1 MLDILIIGAGT
12 AGLTAAIYAARAGK
26 SVTVLECESIG
37 GQISSSP
44 MVENYPGYQ
53 NISGSAFSDA
63 LYEQATALGA
73 TLEFERAVSVKDAG
87 DRKIVTTDNGT
98 TYECRALI
106 VASGVKHR
114 HLGIDAEAA
123 YAGRGV
129 SYCAICDGAFF
140 RNKITAVVGGGNAA
154 LQSAIYLSDICEK
167 VYLIH
172 RRTGFRAEQAVVEK
186 MQSIENIEQLLNKTV
201 ADLSGEPTLST
212 VTLRDTVTGETS
224 EISVNGL
231 FVSIG
236 QVPENDVYRD
246 LITLDESGFIVADES
261 CLTSCPG
268 VFAAGDCRTK
278 KIRQLTTAAADG
290 SVAALAA
297 CDYVNQF
304 A

>member
-1 MLDILIIGAGT
+1 MQD
-12 AGLTAAIYAARAGK
+12 K
-26 SVTVLECESIG
+26 
-37 GQISSSP
+37 
-44 MVENYPGYQ
+44 
-53 NISGSAFSDA
+53 
-63 LYEQATALGA
+63 
-73 TLEFERAVSVKDAG
+73 G
-87 DRKIVTTDNGT
+87 DRKIVTTDSGT
-98 TYECRALI
+98 TFECRALI

-186 MQSIENIEQLLNKTV
+186 MQSIGNIEQLLNKTV

-224 EISVNGL
+224 EITVNGL

-246 LITLDESGFIVADES
+246 LIKLDESGFIVADES

>member
-1 MLDILIIGAGT
+1 M
-12 AGLTAAIYAARAGK
+12 
-26 SVTVLECESIG
+26 
-37 GQISSSP
+37 
-44 MVENYPGYQ
+44 
-53 NISGSAFSDA
+53 
-63 LYEQATALGA
+63 
-73 TLEFERAVSVKDAG
+73 
-87 DRKIVTTDNGT
+87 
-98 TYECRALI
+98 
-106 VASGVKHR
+106 ASGVKHR

-154 LQSAIYLSDICEK
+154 LQSAVYLSDICEK

-186 MQSIENIEQLLNKTV
+186 MQSIGNIEQLLNKTV
-201 ADLSGEPTLST
+201 ADLSGDPTLST

-224 EISVNGL
+224 EITVNGL

-236 QVPENDVYRD
+236 QVPENDIYRD
-246 LITLDESGFIVADES
+246 LIKLDESGFIVADES

>member
-1 MLDILIIGAGT
+1 M
-12 AGLTAAIYAARAGK
+12 
-26 SVTVLECESIG
+26 
-37 GQISSSP
+37 
-44 MVENYPGYQ
+44 
-53 NISGSAFSDA
+53 
-63 LYEQATALGA
+63 
-73 TLEFERAVSVKDAG
+73 
-87 DRKIVTTDNGT
+87 
-98 TYECRALI
+98 
-106 VASGVKHR
+106 ASGVKHR

-154 LQSAIYLSDICEK
+154 LQSAIYLSDLCEK

-186 MQSIENIEQLLNKTV
+186 MQSIGNIEQLLNKTV

-224 EISVNGL
+224 EITVNGL

-246 LITLDESGFIVADES
+246 LIKLDESGFIVADES